1 MGHPCWQQLHLTS
14 KNKCWE
20 NVCSLLSNPCIKNW
34 PAKLLV
40 CYWRLTTQ
48 NWCICWNTKNHSRAK
63 WKKPWLCS
71 KPTKQIKRI
80 NKKIYTIS
88 FRFLQALETRRNNIK
103 KKLNKNYKKS
113 KNCLKQNKNYKK
125 NIHTIY
131 LFLLKTT
138 LIKKNVTLQLYTQH
152 TRLLVKKRL
161 LYLNSFELAFFTSLY
176 LIYLLNNIISTP

>member
-1 MGHPCWQQLHLTS
+1 MG
-14 KNKCWE
+14 
-20 NVCSLLSNPCIKNW
+20 
-34 PAKLLV
+34 
-40 CYWRLTTQ
+40 
-48 NWCICWNTKNHSRAK
+48 
-63 WKKPWLCS
+63 
-71 KPTKQIKRI
+71 
-80 NKKIYTIS
+80 IS

-103 KKLNKNYKKS
+103 KKITQKS
-113 KNCLKQNKNYKK
+113 KNCLKQNKNLKK

-161 LYLNSFELAFFTSLY
+161 LYLNSFELAFFPSLY